1 MRVFLHYF
9 DYIVNLLN
17 KRPQLA
23 LCGNLSLTQPRHL
36 VLIYEFIRLDNVKSS
51 QEDNLLILTHSVT
64 IYFNGGWVSLLKGWS
79 PLLSV
84 SSSESRYRYG
94 SNVDALGSPR
104 KNPSSFRRGLF
115 LYASLSMQ
123 PLFQPG
129 RFLPA
134 LVRDVAVRI
143 LL

>member
-17 KRPQLA
+17 KRPQA

-84 SSSESRYRYG
+84 SSSESRYRHG
-94 SNVDALGSPR
+94 SNVDALGPPR
-104 KNPSSFRRGLF
+104 KIPFHSEGGFFFTHYYLCNPYSNLNVSC
-115 LYASLSMQ
+115 
-123 PLFQPG
+123 
-129 RFLPA
+129 
-134 LVRDVAVRI
+134 

>member
-84 SSSESRYRYG
+84 FSSESRYRYG
-94 SNVDALGSPR
+94 SQCRCTWATK
-104 KNPSSFRRGLF
+104 KNPSQVAF
-115 LYASLSMQ
+115 SLIFTTITSIPPTTTTNSYM
-123 PLFQPG
+123 
-129 RFLPA
+129 
-134 LVRDVAVRI
+134 
-143 LL
+143 

>member
-64 IYFNGGWVSLLKGWS
+64 TYFNGGWVSLLEGWL

-94 SNVDALGSPR
+94 SNVDAFGSPR
-104 KNPSSFRRGLF
+104 KIPLHSEGGFFFTHYYLCNPYSNPDVSC
-115 LYASLSMQ
+115 
-123 PLFQPG
+123 PL
-129 RFLPA
+129 
-134 LVRDVAVRI
+134 
-143 LL
+143 

>member
-94 SNVDALGSPR
+94 SNVDALG
-104 KNPSSFRRGLF
+104 
-115 LYASLSMQ
+115 Q
-123 PLFQPG
+123 PKK
-129 RFLPA
+129 
-134 LVRDVAVRI
+134 
-143 LL
+143 

>member
-23 LCGNLSLTQPRHL
+23 LCDNLSLTQPRHL

-64 IYFNGGWVSLLKGWS
+64 IYFNWWLGIFIEWVVASIKRLQLRISLQIWFQCRCTWVTK
-79 PLLSV
+79 
-84 SSSESRYRYG
+84 
-94 SNVDALGSPR
+94 
-104 KNPSSFRRGLF
+104 KNPHSFRRGLF
-115 LYASLSMQ
+115 LYALLSIQ
-123 PLFQPG
+123 PLFQPE

-134 LVRDVAVRI
+134 LVRDVAVRTF
-143 LL
+143 L